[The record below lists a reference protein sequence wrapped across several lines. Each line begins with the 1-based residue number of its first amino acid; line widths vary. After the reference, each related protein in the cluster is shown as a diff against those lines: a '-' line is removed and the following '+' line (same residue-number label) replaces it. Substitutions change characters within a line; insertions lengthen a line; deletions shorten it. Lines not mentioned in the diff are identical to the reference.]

1 MKESVKVRALLNAG
15 VNAVTAGRDE
25 SLAFIADLER
35 QRDMLLEAL
44 QDVACAC
51 EGRMVVPVA
60 DFLAVILNA
69 IARARGEQP

>member
-25 SLAFIADLER
+25 SLAFIAGLER

-60 DFLAVILNA
+60 VILNA